1 MINEIQT
8 LLKDG
13 IMQIRINRPAK
24 KNALTVAMYEALVDS
39 LISAEQDPEVKVILF
54 TGTEG
59 AFTAGND
66 LQDFLKSPPMDESDP
81 VVRFINLLPKVKK
94 PMIAAVNGM
103 AVGIGTTMLLHC
115 DLVYAARSAMFVL
128 PFINLAL
135 VPEAASSLLL
145 PRIAGYHKAAELLML
160 GEPFDPQVA
169 LEAGIINAICADD
182 QLLDT
187 AMEAA
192 KKLTEKPQAALLAT
206 KALLKQEDVF
216 VSSRIESELSE
227 FIKHLSSAESKEAF
241 TAFLE
246 KRKPDFS
253 KFY

>member
-8 LLKDG
+8 LLIDG

-39 LISAEQDPEVKVILF
+39 LILAEQDPEVKVILF

-66 LQDFLKSPPMDESDP
+66 LQDFLKSPPKDDSAP
-81 VVRFINLLPKVKK
+81 VIRFINLLPKAKK

-115 DLVYAARSAMFVL
+115 DLVYASRSAMFVL

-169 LEAGIINAICADD
+169 LEARIINAICADD

-253 KFY
+253 KFD